1 MLIRI
6 RPKNIKKF
14 NLETLAMKSS
24 GFCGSE
30 IEQAIIEGM
39 HYAFN
44 EKREFTEDDILLGIK
59 QIIPIAQIEPERIK
73 QIQNWALS
81 GRIRLASETN
91 S

>member
-1 MLIRI
+1 
-6 RPKNIKKF
+6 
-14 NLETLAMKSS
+14 
-24 GFCGSE
+24 
-30 IEQAIIEGM
+30 M

-59 QIIPIAQIEPERIK
+59 QIIPISQIEPERIK